1 MDEGRN
7 QTPLSKSCYFLPAA
21 RLLFHLFFSGGRN
34 YGCRSPNRREPG
46 PSLRA
51 PKNNNFL
58 NTGYS
63 LAGASEHRARARVFS
78 FSPVSGALLCNYW
91 RHCWQRSSPC
101 GRRGQTGGTVFP
113 WYPFTHAQA
122 APHAD
127 RLAGWLAGERGSR
140 LEDVYTQKARW
151 QIVIGRRDRP
161 HHI

>member
-1 MDEGRN
+1 MYGRG
-7 QTPLSKSCYFLPAA
+7 QKSNTAFKKLLLPPSSSAAFPHFL
-21 RLLFHLFFSGGRN
+21 GRN
-34 YGCRSPNRREPG
+34 YGCCSTNRREPG

-91 RHCWQRSSPC
+91 RHCWQRSRPC
-101 GRRGQTGGTVFP
+101 GRRGQTDGTAFP
-113 WYPFTHAQA
+113 WYPFTHGRA

-127 RLAGWLAGERGSR
+127 WRAGWRRTPRQGGVWEMFMHRKR
-140 LEDVYTQKARW
+140 D
-151 QIVIGRRDRP
+151 GRML
-161 HHI
+161 